1 MAGENGSLPGGRPI
15 PSADRILVKLRNM
28 IDNQQYYEAHQLYR
42 TLFFRYR
49 NWEKFRELQELLFE
63 GAILFLTKN
72 QANSG
77 ADLAGLFL
85 QSLEKDPLVHEVSG
99 AELYRRIGELFARIP
114 AASPERMT
122 FAVSALKLDASRFDI
137 ALVHHNFAIVLF
149 REKNFPEARYHFLHS
164 APSSGAECAQM
175 LIEYQISSAS
185 ATEVDL
191 FIAQFVFQL
200 LCLKQQTVAIR
211 PPVSVHTYDIICLPV
226 SGEGEQ
232 QQQQQRS
239 PQQTLATVTLRFYVE
254 KHPRISCT
262 SPPFKYPL
270 INFIWLLLVALPAGE
285 LHVFRILCDLYAV
298 SLNRDP
304 EYRKYL
310 RRIGENYFGLPALE
324 QNRPHGLFGNLL
336 QSLFAADDASD
347 DSDPGQQSG
356 RSAAAPAPDRISR
369 PVRSHQDEDLD

>member
-1 MAGENGSLPGGRPI
+1 
-15 PSADRILVKLRNM
+15 M

-63 GAILFLTKN
+63 GSILFLTKN
-72 QANSG
+72 QYNSG
-77 ADLAGLFL
+77 ADLSGLYL
-85 QSLEKDPLVHEVSG
+85 QALENDPLVHEVAG

-122 FAVSALKLDASRFDI
+122 FAFNALKLDASRFDI
-137 ALVHHNFAIVLF
+137 GLVHHNFAIVLF

-164 APSSGAECAQM
+164 APTSGAECAQM

-185 ATEVDL
+185 AAEVDL
-191 FIAQFVFQL
+191 FIAQFVLQL
-200 LCLKQQTVAIR
+200 LCLKQQAVAIR
-211 PPVSVHTYDIICLPV
+211 PPVSVHTCDMICLPA
-226 SGEGEQ
+226 SGEEE
-232 QQQQQRS
+232 QQQRS

-254 KHPRISCT
+254 KHPRISCK

-270 INFIWLLLVALPAGE
+270 INFIWLLLVAIPAGE

-310 RRIGENYFGLPALE
+310 RRIGENYFALPALE
-324 QNRPHGLFGNLL
+324 QNRPQGLFGNLL

-347 DSDPGQQSG
+347 DSDAGYPSG
-356 RSAAAPAPDRISR
+356 RPAAAPTPAAAATTAADRISR